1 MQTLKDVLKRE
12 NERVHL
18 KNGAICISIV
28 IIVVLLAFGLKG
40 MHFAFQQSPPKT
52 PTSVI
57 TDGENNN

>member
-40 MHFAFQQSPPKT
+40 MHFAFQQSPPTT